1 MAIKLQLNNLSCFYD
16 DIQLFQPVDLALGKG
31 EICRVMGPNGAGK
44 TTLLRSVAGLFR
56 GYSGDVVISDAPC
69 RIHYLGH
76 RAGIRDELTCIEN
89 LQFLTQYSL
98 KRSSIDSAL
107 ERVGLIGYEQ
117 AFPDELSAG
126 QRRRLLL
133 ATLFSM
139 QFDIL
144 LLDEPFTALD
154 VDGVALIADQL
165 KTLADQGCIVLY
177 STHHADAVLAPN
189 KTVTLEVS
197 KR

>member
-16 DIQLFQPVDLALGKG
+16 DIQLFKPVDLTLRKG

-44 TTLLRSVAGLFR
+44 TTLLRSVGGLFR
-56 GYSGDVVISDAPC
+56 GYNGKVMLSDEAS

-98 KRSSIDSAL
+98 TRTSIDSAL

-133 ATLFSM
+133 ATLFCM

-154 VDGVALIADQL
+154 VDGVALIAAQL
-165 KTLADQGCIVLY
+165 KNIAEQGCIVLY
-177 STHHADAVLAPN
+177 STHHADAVLTPN
-189 KTVTLEVS
+189 KTVMLEVS
-197 KR
+197 Q

>member
-1 MAIKLQLNNLSCFYD
+1 MVTKLQLNQLSCFYD
-16 DIQLFQPVDLALGKG
+16 DIQLFKPVDLALHNG
-31 EICRVMGPNGAGK
+31 EICRVLGPNGAGK

-56 GYSGDVVISDAPC
+56 GYEGQVVVTQTPC
-69 RIHYLGH
+69 RLHYFGH
-76 RAGIRDELTCIEN
+76 RAGIRDELTCTEN

-98 KRSSIDSAL
+98 SRLSIDSAL
-107 ERVGLIGYEQ
+107 ERVGLMGYEQ

-133 ATLFSM
+133 ATLFCM

-154 VDGVALIADQL
+154 VDGVALIANQL
-165 KTLADQGCIVLY
+165 RNLADQGCVVLY
-177 STHHADAVLAPN
+177 TTHHADTVLAPN
-189 KTVTLEVS
+189 KTVKLEVS
-197 KR
+197 K